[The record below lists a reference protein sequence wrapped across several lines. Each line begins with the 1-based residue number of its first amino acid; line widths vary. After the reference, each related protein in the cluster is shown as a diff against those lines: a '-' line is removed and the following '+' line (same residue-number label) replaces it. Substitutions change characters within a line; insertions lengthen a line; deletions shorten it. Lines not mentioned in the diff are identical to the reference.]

1 MKKDEVWRDIFF
13 FLIQLLNFVS
23 YSFDKNS
30 LGLSNCPPS
39 YFQFCLSETVQAC
52 ACERFLNFLVVLI
65 SYKDQVLHILLWS
78 QIHLFV
84 VNCSFQETKRYDI
97 TITKGI
103 QLRLSIY
110 YDQSSDYTQK
120 QLSRDVLKKRSSEN
134 RLQISKCDF
143 SKVAKQLYWNHT
155 SVWL

>member
-1 MKKDEVWRDIFF
+1 M
-13 FLIQLLNFVS
+13 NFVF

-30 LGLSNCPPS
+30 LGLSNCPPPTS
-39 YFQFCLSETVQAC
+39 ILSERNRAGVCVWTN
-52 ACERFLNFLVVLI
+52 FLHFLVVLI
-65 SYKDQVLHILLWS
+65 SYEDQVLHILLWS

-84 VNCSFQETKRYDI
+84 VNCSFQETKRHDI

-110 YDQSSDYTQK
+110 YGQSSDYTQK

-143 SKVAKQLYWNHT
+143 GKVAKQLYWNHT

>member
-1 MKKDEVWRDIFF
+1 M
-13 FLIQLLNFVS
+13 NFVF

-30 LGLSNCPPS
+30 LGLSNCPPPTS
-39 YFQFCLSETVQAC
+39 ILSERNRAVVCVWTN
-52 ACERFLNFLVVLI
+52 FLNFLVVLI
-65 SYKDQVLHILLWS
+65 SYEDQVLHILLWS

-84 VNCSFQETKRYDI
+84 VNCSFQETKRHDI

>member
-1 MKKDEVWRDIFF
+1 M
-13 FLIQLLNFVS
+13 NFVF

-30 LGLSNCPPS
+30 LGLSNCPPPTS
-39 YFQFCLSETVQAC
+39 ILP
-52 ACERFLNFLVVLI
+52 ERNRAGVCVWTNFLNFLVVLI
-65 SYKDQVLHILLWS
+65 SYEDQVLHILLWS
-78 QIHLFV
+78 QIHLFA
-84 VNCSFQETKRYDI
+84 VNCSFQETKRHDI